1 MGIPHLNKY
10 MLEHCKKT
18 SIKKMH
24 LGTLKSKTILI
35 DTSIYLYKFVA
46 GDALLEHLYLLISIF
61 RHYEIIPVF
70 IFDGKPP
77 AEKRQLLIQRRL
89 EKRDAEEKYNE
100 LKLALAGSP
109 DNSELLKELESLK
122 RQCISITF
130 DHLQIA
136 KDLMEA
142 YGVQYICAEG
152 EADVLCAQMAANPNI
167 WACMSD
173 DMDMFVYGCPR
184 VLRQLSLMNHNIM
197 FYDTNCVLEDLEMDL
212 PTFRE
217 IAVLSGTDYLQES
230 NHSLHKTM
238 ELYKQYKTAGSEGSF
253 SKWLCHTGSYI
264 KNLEQFQHIVEMF
277 QPPAVEMEC
286 SLSNLPVN
294 MDKLKQLMEPDGFIF
309 VQ

>member
-1 MGIPHLNKY
+1 

-24 LGTLKSKTILI
+24 LGTMKSKTILI

-46 GDALLEHLYLLISIF
+46 EDALLEHLYLMISIF
-61 RHYEIIPVF
+61 RHYEIIPIF

-109 DNSELLKELESLK
+109 DNSDLLKELELLK

-136 KDLMEA
+136 KDLMSA
-142 YGVQYICAEG
+142 YGVQYICADG

-217 IAVLSGTDYLQES
+217 IAVLSGTDYMQES

-238 ELYKQYKTAGSEGSF
+238 ELYKKYRVIESGLSF
-253 SKWLCHTGSYI
+253 SEWLCHTGSYI
-264 KNLEQFQHIVEMF
+264 KNREQFQHIVQMF
-277 QPPAVEMEC
+277 QPVAVEMEC
-286 SLSNLPVN
+286 PAVNLPVN
-294 MDKLKQLMEPDGFIF
+294 MEKLKQLMEPDGFIF
-309 VQ
+309 VH

>member
-1 MGIPHLNKY
+1 
-10 MLEHCKKT
+10 
-18 SIKKMH
+18 MH
-24 LGTLKSKTILI
+24 LGTMKSKTILI

-46 GDALLEHLYLLISIF
+46 EDALLEHLYLMISIF
-61 RHYEIIPVF
+61 RHYEIIPIF

-109 DNSELLKELESLK
+109 DNSDLLKELELLK

-136 KDLMEA
+136 KDLMSA
-142 YGVQYICAEG
+142 YGVQYICADG

-217 IAVLSGTDYLQES
+217 IAVLSGTDYMQES

-238 ELYKQYKTAGSEGSF
+238 ELYKKYRVVESDLSF
-253 SKWLCHTGSYI
+253 SEWLCHTGSYI
-264 KNLEQFQHIVEMF
+264 KNREQFQHIVQMF
-277 QPPAVEMEC
+277 QPVAVEMEC
-286 SLSNLPVN
+286 PAVNLPVN
-294 MDKLKQLMEPDGFIF
+294 MEKLKQLMEPDGFIF
-309 VQ
+309 VH

>member
-1 MGIPHLNKY
+1 

-46 GDALLEHLYLLISIF
+46 EDALLEHLYLLISIF
-61 RHYEIIPVF
+61 RHYEIIPIF

-77 AEKRQLLIQRRL
+77 AEKRQLLMQRRL

-100 LKLALAGSP
+100 LKLALAESP
-109 DNSELLKELESLK
+109 DNSDLLKELELLK

-136 KDLMEA
+136 KDLMDA

-152 EADVLCAQMAANPNI
+152 EADVLCAQMAENPNI

-217 IAVLSGTDYLQES
+217 IAVLSGTDYMQES

-238 ELYKQYKTAGSEGSF
+238 ELYKQYRSIGSTDLSF
-253 SKWLCHTGSYI
+253 SEWLCQTGSYI
-264 KNLEQFQHIVEMF
+264 KNLEQFQHTVQMF
-277 QPPAVEMEC
+277 QPPAVEIEC
-286 SLSNLPVN
+286 QSVNSPVN
-294 MDKLKQLMEPDGFIF
+294 MDKLKQIMEPDGFIF
-309 VQ
+309 VH